1 MNSVSLL
8 YAFLFRA
15 VEISYLLWINYG
27 KSIKKLL
34 NIRKITWLPAYR
46 YIKFILFVYFSKI
59 CFVYVQTGIYLV
71 FYSPST
77 SSLWNNRVTFKSNLK
92 NWGFAHLNIRNLLWV
107 YFQSIQISEKLTDK
121 NKSELL
127 GERERAEPSVKRPGP

>member
-15 VEISYLLWINYG
+15 VEISYLLWIKYG

-34 NIRKITWLPAYR
+34 NIRKITWLPAYV
-46 YIKFILFVYFSKI
+46 KFILYIYFSKI

-71 FYSPST
+71 FYIHLVHPVCEIIVSHLRQP
-77 SSLWNNRVTFKSNLK
+77 WRIGV
-92 NWGFAHLNIRNLLWV
+92 FAHLNRRKLSWV
-107 YFQSIQISEKLTDK
+107 YFQSIEISEKLTDK
-121 NKSELL
+121 IKSELL